1 MKKLLLPIS
10 IFIDTISILL
20 ITMYLLNIKND
31 TTNRVFLF
39 IYMLFL
45 VVHIIDKVRKT
56 KIIKG
61 LEKYKLNKNSDMYY
75 YISLILVLL
84 FDIFIVY
91 KMFSGTIMPD
101 YITVLIMIYLVSIL
115 TYDVNHI
122 YYNKDILI
130 YASKKIDL
138 KGIEKIVITKKF
150 LTLFLTVYYKKHDS
164 ITIKGTQHTLLE
176 IKEFLEKRKKK

>member
-20 ITMYLLNIKND
+20 ISMYLLSIKND
-31 TTNRVFLF
+31 TTNRIFLCIYILF
-39 IYMLFL
+39 I

-61 LEKYKLNKNSDMYY
+61 LEEYRLNKNSDIYY
-75 YISLILVLL
+75 CISLVLITI
-84 FDIFIVY
+84 FNIFIIY
-91 KMFSGTIMPD
+91 KMIGGVIIPD

-115 TYDVNHI
+115 TYDVNYL
-122 YYNKDILI
+122 YYNKEILI

-164 ITIKGTQHTLLE
+164 VTIKGSQHTLLE